1 MFKATPY
8 RAPFWLPGAHLQT
21 LWPALITPCPR
32 INWRRERW
40 DTPDGDFID
49 IDFEADGA
57 ADGQRSGKG
66 EDTRNGPHLD
76 TERGLPPASDRGARP
91 RLVLFH
97 GLEGNSDR
105 PYARALMAA
114 TRELGWQGLVVHFR
128 GCSGSLNRAPRA
140 YHSGDSAE
148 IDWVLRRLRDRH
160 PSGPI
165 IAAGVSLGGNALLK
179 WLGEQGEAA
188 ARIIDVAAAICPP
201 QDLHAGAASLSSGI
215 NRMYTEYFLR
225 TLRPKALAMA
235 QAHPGLID
243 IDRVKR
249 SRNFFDFDDAV
260 TAPLHG
266 FSDCFDYWRRSSCRQ
281 FLASVRMPTL
291 VINSR
296 NDPFVPAACLATPE
310 DVSPQVHLDYST
322 GGGHVGFAGGAPPG
336 HLAWLPQRIVTFAR
350 KHLGSCL
357 G

>member
-1 MFKATPY
+1 MFKAPPY

-21 LWPALITPCPR
+21 LWPALLTPCPH

-40 DTPDGDFID
+40 DTPDRDFID
-49 IDFEADGA
+49 VDFEADWPTHGA
-57 ADGQRSGKG
+57 RGGECDDPGKG
-66 EDTRNGPHLD
+66 LHLD
-76 TERGLPPASDRGARP
+76 TKQGLQPASNRGEAP

-97 GLEGNSDR
+97 GLEGNSNR

-148 IDWVLRRLRDRH
+148 IDWILRRLRARH
-160 PSGPI
+160 PSVPI

-188 ARIIDVAAAICPP
+188 TRVIDVAAAICPP
-201 QDLHAGAASLSSGI
+201 QDLQAGALSLSSGV
-215 NRMYTEYFLR
+215 NRIYTEYFLR

-235 QAHPGLID
+235 RAHPGLID
-243 IDRVKR
+243 IDRVRR
-249 SRNFFDFDDAV
+249 SRDFFDFDNVV

-266 FSDCFDYWRRSSCRQ
+266 FTDCFDYWRRSSCRQ
-281 FLASVRMPTL
+281 FLADVRLPTL
-291 VINSR
+291 VINAR
-296 NDPFVPAACLATPE
+296 NDPFVPVACLATTE
-310 DVSPQVHLDYST
+310 NVSPQVCLDYSA

-336 HLAWLPQRIVTFAR
+336 HLAWLPTRIIGFASER
-350 KHLGSCL
+350 LGGRL

>member
-1 MFKATPY
+1 MFKAPPY
-8 RAPFWLPGAHLQT
+8 RAPFWLPGAQLQT
-21 LWPALITPCPR
+21 LWPALVSPR
-32 INWRRERW
+32 PHVNWRRERW

-49 IDFEADGA
+49 VDFEADW
-57 ADGQRSGKG
+57 
-66 EDTRNGPHLD
+66 
-76 TERGLPPASDRGARP
+76 PARGARGGECADRRSRPHPDTEQGLRTVSNQGAAP

-97 GLEGNSDR
+97 GLEGDSNR

-148 IDWVLRRLRDRH
+148 INWILRRLRDRY
-160 PSGPI
+160 PSAPI

-188 ARIIDVAAAICPP
+188 TQVIDVAAAICPP

-215 NRMYTEYFLR
+215 NRIYTEYFLR

-235 QAHPGLID
+235 QTHPGLID
-243 IDRVKR
+243 VDRVRR

-266 FSDCFDYWRRSSCRQ
+266 FTDCFDYWRRSSCRQ
-281 FLASVRMPTL
+281 FLAGVRLPTL
-291 VINSR
+291 VINAH
-296 NDPFVPAACLATPE
+296 NDPFVPAACLAAPG
-310 DVSPQVHLDYST
+310 DVSPQVRLDYSA
-322 GGGHVGFAGGAPPG
+322 GGGHVGFASGAPPG
-336 HLAWLPQRIVTFAR
+336 HLAWLPSRIIAFAEE
-350 KHLGSCL
+350 HLGARL